1 MNRISLGNRLKKR
14 RKELGL
20 TQKEVAE
27 RSGISVSYLN
37 LIENNRR
44 DISGK
49 ILKSIAG
56 SLELNVHQL
65 TGVADERM
73 LQELLDIANDPLM
86 GQLNLEANAPQDLV
100 GSFPGWSKG
109 ITHLFNSYRE
119 VRDKLNDL
127 SDILPGDMLPE
138 ESTHRMLSLITSIR
152 SFSEIL
158 AEEDIGEMDRDRF
171 TKKIAGE
178 SRQLGEITKSL
189 MDLLDVSGTE
199 TPQPFPMGEV
209 EDFLIDKQNYFPELE
224 EGADRLR
231 SHLSK
236 DGLPLE
242 NAIVDYINENM
253 GISLSYS
260 KTLSISE
267 SSNIGRYQYNHN
279 TKHLILNEKL
289 PKKTILFQLAKF
301 LVEHALKEEFEG
313 ITGNPRF
320 TSTESKRLAFQA
332 MARYTAGA
340 LLFPYDE
347 FLEEAQ
353 NSRYDI
359 QLLGQ
364 HFSGSY
370 EQVCHRLVTLRRPG
384 AEGIPFAFLRT
395 DVAGNLSKR
404 FNLPNLRFPRYGSAC
419 PLWIS
424 YRSFMTPNSVRTQL
438 ARMPDQ
444 QMFLFISRTVS
455 KSTDTYGTPEQIY
468 SVLLACDI
476 VHLDKIIYGDGYDTA
491 KETLITDAGINCKL
505 CPRTNCRHRAH
516 ALIHPLTRNPEQDYV

>member
-14 RKELGL
+14 RKELGF

-27 RSGISVSYLN
+27 KSGISVSYLN

-49 ILKSIAG
+49 ILKNIAS
-56 SLELNVHQL
+56 SLELNVSQL
-65 TGVADERM
+65 TGVADERL

-86 GQLNLEANAPQDLV
+86 GRLDLETSAPQEIV
-100 GSFPGWSKG
+100 GSFPGWGKG
-109 ITHLFNSYRE
+109 IAHIYNSYRE

-158 AEEDIGEMDRDRF
+158 AEEEIGEMDRERF
-171 TKKIAGE
+171 SRKIAGE

-224 EGADRLR
+224 EGADILR
-231 SHLSK
+231 KKLSK
-236 DGLPLE
+236 GGMPLE
-242 NAIVDYINENM
+242 NTIVDYLNETM

-260 KTLSISE
+260 KNLSLRE
-267 SSNIGRYQYNHN
+267 AGNAGRYQYNSN
-279 TKHLILNEKL
+279 TKHLVLNEKL
-289 PKKTILFQLAKF
+289 PKRTILFQLTKF
-301 LVEHALKEEFEG
+301 IVEFSLKEG
-313 ITGNPRF
+313 LNQIAGNPRF
-320 TSTESKRLAFQA
+320 TSTESRRLAFQA
-332 MARYTAGA
+332 MARYAAGA

-353 NSRYDI
+353 NCRYDI

-370 EQVCHRLVTLRRPG
+370 EQVCHRLVTLRKPG

-424 YRSFMTPNSVRTQL
+424 YRTFMTPNSVRTQL

-468 SVLLACDI
+468 SVLLACD
-476 VHLDKIIYGDGYDTA
+476 VAHLDDIIYGDGYDTA

-505 CPRTNCRHRAH
+505 CPRTNCSHRAH
-516 ALIHPLTRNPEQDYV
+516 ALIHPLTRNQEQD